1 MTGNISLSEYNELVE
16 NLDFIPPFDKCCE
29 DGDLKVVMVEPLE
42 GRNTL
47 EVDRSCVV
55 QCSKCGKRYLSRWD

>member
-1 MTGNISLSEYNELVE
+1 MQSEISLSEYRSKCGELPE
-16 NLDFIPPFDKCCE
+16 IEPLKKCCTSIM
-29 DGDLKVVMVEPLE
+29 KVSQVEPLE

-55 QCSKCGKRYLSRWD
+55 QCPDCGKQHVSKWD